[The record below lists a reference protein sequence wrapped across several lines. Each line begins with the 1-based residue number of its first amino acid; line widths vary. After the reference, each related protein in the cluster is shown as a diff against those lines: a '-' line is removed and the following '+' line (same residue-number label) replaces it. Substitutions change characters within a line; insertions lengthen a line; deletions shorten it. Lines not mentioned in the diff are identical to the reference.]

1 MMIGE
6 EKPHKHSIRKRQL
19 MYYLNYKE
27 VSEILGQSGHTSQ
40 DAEYLRSPLRENHPR
55 DLYGRSEP
63 DKGSRARG
71 QELNPF
77 EPQAS
82 ENLFRAYMREVGR
95 IPLLNEKEERAL
107 AKEIQE
113 GQRELVRRLLKLDQ
127 KIDELDTLM
136 RKDRNVSD
144 ESLATVM
151 GALEKLERKN
161 KISPEKRLFYR
172 KSGSAIIG

>member
-1 MMIGE
+1 
-6 EKPHKHSIRKRQL
+6 
-19 MYYLNYKE
+19 
-27 VSEILGQSGHTSQ
+27 
-40 DAEYLRSPLRENHPR
+40 
-55 DLYGRSEP
+55 
-63 DKGSRARG
+63 
-71 QELNPF
+71 
-77 EPQAS
+77 
-82 ENLFRAYMREVGR
+82 MREVGR
-95 IPLLNEKEERAL
+95 MPLLNEKEERAL